1 MVNYSYIKTIDDY
14 EDQLSYLSE
23 MLDQS
28 DPNHINFIHEFSKKV
43 KSSAKIDALAP
54 PGMVA
59 YKKKEEFEHGGARPK
74 SSKAS
79 TPKPES
85 NKDDSSSYKN
95 DRKDPKKGGKFVP
108 LISDSAVMLPGRNRC
123 DCQAQKHDLIN
134 NCTKCGRIVC
144 KQEGSGPCLFCN
156 HLVCTREEQEVLNR
170 GSKKSETLMKK
181 LMGDGNKNG
190 NKNESVPP
198 GFTSKSKAENLKNKL
213 LEYDRTSEKR
223 TKVIDDESDYFAVD
237 SDKWLTKE
245 QRKKLKEKEKAI
257 HEQRHGSRLNK
268 KYTFDFA
275 GRQVV
280 EDTFDITKYD
290 PFNDEELKA
299 IMKDVSANS
308 ATSNILKIM
317 SKKTEDLALVANPAV
332 RRPMFI
338 EGAFIHQL
346 FVYNYRIYTLHK

>member
-1 MVNYSYIKTIDDY
+1 
-14 EDQLSYLSE
+14 
-23 MLDQS
+23 
-28 DPNHINFIHEFSKKV
+28 
-43 KSSAKIDALAP
+43 
-54 PGMVA
+54 
-59 YKKKEEFEHGGARPK
+59 
-74 SSKAS
+74 
-79 TPKPES
+79 
-85 NKDDSSSYKN
+85 
-95 DRKDPKKGGKFVP
+95 
-108 LISDSAVMLPGRNRC
+108 MLPGRNRC

-144 KQEGSGPCLFCN
+144 QQEGSGPCLFCN

-181 LMGDGNKNG
+181 LMASNG
-190 NKNESVPP
+190 NWNLNENGIFVQSAN
-198 GFTSKSKAENLKNKL
+198 TSKSKAENLKNKL

-257 HEQRHGSRLNK
+257 HDQRHGSRLNK

-290 PFNDEELKA
+290 PSNDEELQR

-308 ATSNILKIM
+308 ANSYILKM
-317 SKKTEDLALVANPAV
+317 QLKDLSKKTEELALVANPGV
-332 RRPMFI
+332 PRPMFI
-338 EGAFIHQL
+338 EGAVIQL
-346 FVYNYRIYTLHK
+346 FVYNCHICIYI